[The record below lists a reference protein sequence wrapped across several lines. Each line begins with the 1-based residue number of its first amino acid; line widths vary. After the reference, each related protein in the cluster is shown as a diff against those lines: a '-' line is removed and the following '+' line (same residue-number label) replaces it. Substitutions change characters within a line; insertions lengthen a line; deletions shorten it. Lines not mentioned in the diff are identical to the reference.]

1 LAFDDDFEE
10 IFDDFDSF
18 NKFIK
23 KSQRELNKILERIK
37 NGEIKG
43 TWEIKEID
51 EPGVTGY
58 TIRGSF
64 RSDEPLEPLEP
75 LKPLRR
81 RPLPERPFEVPETA
95 TKEIREP
102 LTDIFEEDNAI
113 KIYVELPGEEKDD
126 IKMDI
131 QQGYVNIEAK
141 NLRKTIKL
149 PNRQVVAEAASSEYK
164 NGVLIITIP
173 TRKEL
178 RQKDTENAQMV

>member
-1 LAFDDDFEE
+1 M
-10 IFDDFDSF
+10 
-18 NKFIK
+18 K
-23 KSQRELNKILERIK
+23 
-37 NGEIKG
+37 
-43 TWEIKEID
+43 
-51 EPGVTGY
+51 GY

-64 RSDEPLEPLEP
+64 KSDEPLEPLEP

-95 TKEIREP
+95 TKEIRDP
-102 LTDIFEEDNAI
+102 LTDIFEEENAI

-126 IKMDI
+126 IKLNI
-131 QQGYVNIEAK
+131 QQGYVDIEAK

-164 NGVLIITIP
+164 NGVLVITIP

-178 RQKDTENAQMV
+178 RQKDAENARMV